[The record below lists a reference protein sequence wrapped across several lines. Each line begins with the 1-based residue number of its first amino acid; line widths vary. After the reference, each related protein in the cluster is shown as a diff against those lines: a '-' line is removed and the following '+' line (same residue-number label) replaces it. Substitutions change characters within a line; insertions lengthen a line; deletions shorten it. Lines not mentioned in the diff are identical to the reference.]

1 MLDVGLNAAAPSGQL
16 PNRHGTTVQFRTKR
30 GVVAV
35 TLDPDVVPASQEE
48 AIELAKAA
56 ISQLAALNPPAK
68 ARTETGKSIRIDDGA
83 LFRSW
88 ALGSS

>member
-16 PNRHGTTVQFRTKR
+16 PKKHGITVQFRTRR
-30 GVVAV
+30 GLVAV
-35 TLDPDVVPASQEE
+35 TLDPDVMPADQEE
-48 AIELAKAA
+48 AMELAKAA
-56 ISQLAALNPPAK
+56 VSQLAASHASAVLRAADKP
-68 ARTETGKSIRIDDGA
+68 IRIDDGA

>member
-1 MLDVGLNAAAPSGQL
+1 MLDVGLNAAAPTGQL
-16 PNRHGTTVQFRTKR
+16 PKKHGITVQFQTKR

-35 TLDPDVVPASQEE
+35 TLDPDVAPADQEE
-48 AIELAKAA
+48 AMELAKAA
-56 ISQLAALNPPAK
+56 ISQLAASHTPTR
-68 ARTETGKSIRIDDGA
+68 ARAETGKPIRIDDGA